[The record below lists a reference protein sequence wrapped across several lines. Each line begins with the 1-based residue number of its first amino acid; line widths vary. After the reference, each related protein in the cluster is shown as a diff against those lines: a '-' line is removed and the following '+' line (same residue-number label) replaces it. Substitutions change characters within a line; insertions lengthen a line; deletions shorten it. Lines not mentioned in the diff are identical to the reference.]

1 MVLTQGQDGRT
12 PEPPSYGAWDRKPS
26 QTGQGLL
33 WLAKMIG
40 RTQSVLQTREQSQRE
55 AGQSPGE
62 VLVLGKAGPGQAPS
76 GDFPAVRLAQ
86 QVITVHSSAVTI

>member
-1 MVLTQGQDGRT
+1 M
-12 PEPPSYGAWDRKPS
+12 
-26 QTGQGLL
+26 
-33 WLAKMIG
+33 
-40 RTQSVLQTREQSQRE
+40 QSVLQTKEQSQRE